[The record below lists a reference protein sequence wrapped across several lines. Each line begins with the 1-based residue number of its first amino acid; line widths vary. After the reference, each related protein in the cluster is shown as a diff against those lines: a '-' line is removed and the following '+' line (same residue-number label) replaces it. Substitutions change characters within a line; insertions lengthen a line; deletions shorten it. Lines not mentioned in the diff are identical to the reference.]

1 MARNKYPEKTV
12 EKILEV
18 SYRLFV
24 TKGYENVVIL
34 DIVNELGG
42 LTKGALYHHFKSKE
56 EILKALFEK
65 MCNEHN
71 IVERAAKYQ
80 ELNVAEK
87 IKAVYMDSCYDEKIR
102 EIDIDTLPLVLNPHF
117 FANFYEF
124 SMKMCAKQF
133 MILIEEGIKDGSL
146 SVDPLYIKESAE
158 LFTLLTK
165 IWLLP
170 NLLDE
175 SLEEQ
180 QKKIDVVKMVLDA
193 IGLPLF
199 DEKTMY
205 MVRHYMELFYKADEK
220 RGNTV

>member
-1 MARNKYPEKTV
+1 
-12 EKILEV
+12 
-18 SYRLFV
+18 
-24 TKGYENVVIL
+24 
-34 DIVNELGG
+34 
-42 LTKGALYHHFKSKE
+42 
-56 EILKALFEK
+56 
-65 MCNEHN
+65 
-71 IVERAAKYQ
+71 
-80 ELNVAEK
+80 
-87 IKAVYMDSCYDEKIR
+87 MDSCYDEKIR

-117 FANFYEF
+117 FANFYKF